1 MIIQPSNF
9 DSARKIT
16 ISPRRLEEG
25 YFIEFNYK
33 KRDGSSLQYDC
44 IVLDVYPPG
53 GYVWALKLNGMRKTE
68 FKKFVDRF
76 DIMTETQKGESF
88 QKLDVP
94 EKGKQS
100 YQMIQRVNLV
110 QYYRKF
116 IMSEMSLVRIR
127 PLDFDSLV

>member
-1 MIIQPSNF
+1 MLIQPSNF

-33 KRDGSSLQYDC
+33 KRDGSSQQYDC

-53 GYVWALKLNGMRKTE
+53 GYVWALKLNDMRKTE
-68 FKKFVDRF
+68 FKKFIDRF
-76 DIMTETQKGESF
+76 DVITETQKGEEF
-88 QKLDVP
+88 QRLDVP

-110 QYYRKF
+110 EYYRKF

>member
-1 MIIQPSNF
+1 MLIQPSNF

-33 KRDGSSLQYDC
+33 KRDGSSQQYDC

-53 GYVWALKLNGMRKTE
+53 GYVWALKLNDMRKNE
-68 FKKFVDRF
+68 FKKFIDRF

>member
-33 KRDGSSLQYDC
+33 KRDGSSQQYDC

-53 GYVWALKLNGMRKTE
+53 GYVWALKLNDMRKTE
-68 FKKFVDRF
+68 FGKFIDRF
-76 DIMTETQKGESF
+76 DVITETQKGEEF
-88 QKLDVP
+88 QRLDVP

>member
-33 KRDGSSLQYDC
+33 KRDGSSQQYDC

-53 GYVWALKLNGMRKTE
+53 GYVWALKLNDMGKTE
-68 FKKFVDRF
+68 FKKFIDRF
-76 DIMTETQKGESF
+76 DVITETQKGEEF
-88 QKLDVP
+88 QRLDVP

-100 YQMIQRVNLV
+100 YQMIQRVNLIE
-110 QYYRKF
+110 YYRKF

-127 PLDFDSLV
+127 PIDFNSLI

>member
-53 GYVWALKLNGMRKTE
+53 GYVWALKLNDMRKNE
-68 FKKFVDRF
+68 FKKFIDRF

-100 YQMIQRVNLV
+100 YQMIQRLKFEN
-110 QYYRKF
+110 YYRKF

-127 PLDFDSLV
+127 PLDFDSLI

>member
-33 KRDGSSLQYDC
+33 KRDGSSQQYDC

-53 GYVWALKLNGMRKTE
+53 GYVWALKLNDMRKNE
-68 FKKFVDRF
+68 FKKFIDRF

-127 PLDFDSLV
+127 PLDFDSLI

>member
-53 GYVWALKLNGMRKTE
+53 GYVWALKLNDMRKNE
-68 FKKFVDRF
+68 FKKFIDRF

-116 IMSEMSLVRIR
+116 IMKEMNLVRIR
-127 PLDFDSLV
+127 PLDFDSLI

>member
-9 DSARKIT
+9 DSTRKIT
-16 ISPRRLEEG
+16 INPRRLEEG

-33 KRDGSSLQYDC
+33 KRDGSSRQYDC

-53 GYVWALKLNGMRKTE
+53 GYVWALKLNDMRKTE
-68 FKKFVDRF
+68 FGKFIDRF
-76 DIMTETQKGESF
+76 DVITETQKGEAF
-88 QKLDVP
+88 QRLDVP

>member
-33 KRDGSSLQYDC
+33 KRDGSSQQYDC

-53 GYVWALKLNGMRKTE
+53 GYVWALKLNDMRKTE

-88 QKLDVP
+88 QNLDVP

>member
-9 DSARKIT
+9 DSPRKIT
-16 ISPRRLEEG
+16 INPRRLEEG

-33 KRDGSSLQYDC
+33 KRDGSSQQYDC

-53 GYVWALKLNGMRKTE
+53 GYVWALKLNDMRKTE
-68 FKKFVDRF
+68 FRKFIDRF
-76 DIMTETQKGESF
+76 DVITETQKGEEF
-88 QKLDVP
+88 QRLDVP

-100 YQMIQRVNLV
+100 YQMIQRVNLIE
-110 QYYRKF
+110 YYRKF

-127 PLDFDSLV
+127 PLDFDSLI

>member
-9 DSARKIT
+9 DSTRKIT
-16 ISPRRLEEG
+16 INPRRLEEG

-33 KRDGSSLQYDC
+33 KRDGSSRQYDC

-53 GYVWALKLNGMRKTE
+53 GYVWALKLNDMRKTE
-68 FKKFVDRF
+68 FGKFIDRF
-76 DIMTETQKGESF
+76 DVITETQKGEAF
-88 QKLDVP
+88 QRLDVP

-110 QYYRKF
+110 EYYRKF

-127 PLDFDSLV
+127 PLDFDSLI

>member
-9 DSARKIT
+9 DSTRKIT
-16 ISPRRLEEG
+16 TNPRRLEEG

-33 KRDGSSLQYDC
+33 KRDGSSQQYDC

-53 GYVWALKLNGMRKTE
+53 GYVWALKLNDMRKTE
-68 FKKFVDRF
+68 FKKFIDRF
-76 DIMTETQKGESF
+76 DVITETQKGEEF
-88 QKLDVP
+88 QRLDVP

-110 QYYRKF
+110 EYYRKF

-127 PLDFDSLV
+127 PLDFDSLI

>member
-9 DSARKIT
+9 DSTRKIT
-16 ISPRRLEEG
+16 INPRRLEEG

-33 KRDGSSLQYDC
+33 KRDGSSKQYEC

-53 GYVWALKLNGMRKTE
+53 GYVWALKLNDMRKTE
-68 FKKFVDRF
+68 FKKFIDRF
-76 DIMTETQKGESF
+76 DVITETQKGEEF
-88 QKLDVP
+88 QRLDVP

-100 YQMIQRVNLV
+100 YQMIQRVNLIE
-110 QYYRKF
+110 YYRKF

-127 PLDFDSLV
+127 PIDFNSLI

>member
-53 GYVWALKLNGMRKTE
+53 GYVWALKLNDMRKTE
-68 FKKFVDRF
+68 FKKFIDRF

-127 PLDFDSLV
+127 PLDFDSLI

>member
-1 MIIQPSNF
+1 
-9 DSARKIT
+9 
-16 ISPRRLEEG
+16 
-25 YFIEFNYK
+25 
-33 KRDGSSLQYDC
+33 
-44 IVLDVYPPG
+44 
-53 GYVWALKLNGMRKTE
+53 MRKTE

-76 DIMTETQKGESF
+76 EIVTETIQGDEF

-110 QYYRKF
+110 EYYRKF

>member
-1 MIIQPSNF
+1 MLIQPSNF

-33 KRDGSSLQYDC
+33 KRDGSSQQYDC
-44 IVLDVYPPG
+44 IFFDVYPPG
-53 GYVWALKLNGMRKTE
+53 GYVWALKLNDMRKTE
-68 FKKFVDRF
+68 FKKFIDRF

>member
-53 GYVWALKLNGMRKTE
+53 GYVWALKLNDMRKTE

-76 DIMTETQKGESF
+76 YIMTETQKGESF

>member
-33 KRDGSSLQYDC
+33 KRDGSSQQYDC

-53 GYVWALKLNGMRKTE
+53 GYVWALKLNDMRKTE

-76 DIMTETQKGESF
+76 DVMTETQKGESF

-110 QYYRKF
+110 EYYRKF

>member
-9 DSARKIT
+9 DSTRKIT
-16 ISPRRLEEG
+16 INPRRLEEG

-33 KRDGSSLQYDC
+33 KRDGSSRQYDC

-53 GYVWALKLNGMRKTE
+53 GYVWALKLNDMRKTE

-76 DIMTETQKGESF
+76 DVMTETQKGESF

>member
-1 MIIQPSNF
+1 MLIQPSNF

-53 GYVWALKLNGMRKTE
+53 GYVWALKLNDMRKTE
-68 FKKFVDRF
+68 FKKFIDRF

>member
-1 MIIQPSNF
+1 MLIQPSNF
-9 DSARKIT
+9 DSTRRIT
-16 ISPRRLEEG
+16 INPRNLEEG

-33 KRDGSSLQYDC
+33 KRDGSSQQYDC

-53 GYVWALKLNGMRKTE
+53 GYVWALKLNDMRKNE
-68 FKKFVDRF
+68 FKKFIDRF

-100 YQMIQRVNLV
+100 YQMIQRVNLL